1 MTGKSFVCGNDSR
14 HEKVRQ
20 RSLEEN
26 PIYGLDYLEVA
37 SPDQKTLNVFFIGKA
52 PCHLLKDNLVIE
64 GGLRVRDI
72 KVSDCEM
79 IRRGDSD
86 EPYLKVVVDQMGDFS
101 NYVLKVVDL
110 DEASKPTDQPHRSFD
125 PCYASLLFS
134 FKAGCPSRLDCRP
147 PDIFKQPR
155 FADLEINYLAKDYAS
170 FRQIIL
176 DRLALILPDWKERH
190 VPDLGMALVEVL
202 AYAGDHLSYYQD
214 AVATE
219 AYLGTARQRIS
230 VRRHARLVDYK
241 MHEGCNSRT
250 WVFLETS
257 EDLPKGSEDLPKG
270 SEDLPKGSMDIYLR
284 DIYFLTRL
292 SDGRFIEGVVLKED
306 DLNAIPLSSYEVF
319 EPLEDDDFSLHES
332 EINLEN
338 LAARLS
344 KEDSGKKERKRKSH
358 KDGLSYLIMQRL
370 SDNTRNLLRSFVQ
383 TGSSREELQTALTLD
398 LNRIMGSSLYNSDLF
413 PHENLRPDTE
423 KLKNEALRGAD
434 LIRFNRMLLE
444 DAFEG
449 ISRKG
454 ILQLWEAH
462 NCISLYTW
470 GRAECCLPKGATN
483 ATLLDEWLEQDDKTI
498 PEISSTFQSKKPP
511 STPAASTARQR
522 RLKLRKGDYLLFE
535 EVKGPRTGDE
545 ADADP
550 SKRVVVHLTKATP
563 TVDPIPDQPVL
574 QVEWA
579 EKDALPF
586 SFCIS
591 TVGRPTEC
599 DLIEEITVAR
609 GNLFLVDYGRR
620 IEEALDCVPEKER
633 VRSCIA
639 ERLPSDTAIEAATF
653 RPRLSKGPLTFRQ
666 PLPSGLD
673 AADILNQDM
682 RQALPCLELDALARS
697 ESVEKQISED
707 AIDVAKISEE
717 KAAGT
722 SAANKT
728 VRWKSVFDLLGS
740 SKLDRHFAVE
750 MDNDGR
756 ANLRFG
762 DGELGRKPEPG
773 TQFSATYRVGNGAAG
788 NIGRDMISHLVLRK
802 GLMSG
807 ISIKPRNPLPASG
820 GTAAESIED
829 AKLLAPY
836 AFHKDLQRA
845 VTAEDYARLAEMH
858 PGVQRAA
865 AAIRWTGSWHE
876 VMVAIDPLGSVDADE
891 ELLNDVQGSLFKYR
905 RMGQDLIVKRAMYVP
920 LHLEMT
926 ICAKPEHLRGH
937 VEAALVEVFS
947 NRILED
953 GSLGFFH
960 PDNLSFGDGIYLSRI
975 IAAAQSVTGVESV
988 MVDKLQRLFENPN
1001 HELQTGVLQLD
1012 PLEIARLDN
1021 DYNFPENGKLVIRVL
1036 GGR

>member
-1 MTGKSFVCGNDSR
+1 MTGKGFICGNDSR

-26 PIYGLDYLEVA
+26 PVYGLDHLEVA
-37 SPDQKTLNVFFIGKA
+37 SPDQKTLHVYFIGKA
-52 PCHLLKDNLVIE
+52 PRHLHKANLVIE
-64 GGLRVRDI
+64 GGLVVRDI
-72 KVSDCEM
+72 KVSDSKM
-79 IRRGDSD
+79 IHKGESD

-101 NYVLKVVDL
+101 NYILKVVDL
-110 DEASKPTDQPHRSFD
+110 DEVGRPTDQPMKSFD

-147 PDIFKQPR
+147 PDVSKALR
-155 FADLEINYLAKDYAS
+155 FDDPEINYLAKDYAS

-190 VPDLGMALVEVL
+190 VPDLGIALVEIL

-257 EDLPKGSEDLPKG
+257 EDLPKGSED
-270 SEDLPKGSMDIYLR
+270 IYLK
-284 DIYFLTRL
+284 DIYFLTHL
-292 SDGRFIEGVVLKED
+292 SEGRFIEGVVLKED
-306 DLNAIPLSSYEVF
+306 DLQAIPLSSYEVF

-344 KEDSGKKERKRKSH
+344 KEDYGKKDRKRKTH
-358 KDGLSYLIMQRL
+358 KDGLSYQISQRL
-370 SDNTRNLLRSFVQ
+370 SENTRNLLRSFVQ
-383 TGSSREELQTALTLD
+383 IGSSREELQTALALD
-398 LNRIMGSSLYNSDLF
+398 LNRIMESSLYNSDLF
-413 PHENLRPDTE
+413 PLDKLRKETIE
-423 KLKNEALRGAD
+423 LMNEALRGD
-434 LIRFNRMLLE
+434 ELVRFNRMLLE

-454 ILQLWEAH
+454 VLRIWEAH
-462 NCISLYTW
+462 NRISIYTW
-470 GRAECCLPKGATN
+470 SRVECCLPKGATR
-483 ATLLDEWLEQDDKTI
+483 ATLLDAWLEQTDETT
-498 PEISSTFQSKKPP
+498 PEASTSVQSKKIQTS
-511 STPAASTARQR
+511 STSTTAARQR
-522 RLKLRKGDYLLFE
+522 RLNLRKGDYLLFE
-535 EVKGPRTGDE
+535 EVKGPRTGE
-545 ADADP
+545 EVDADP
-550 SKRVVVHLTKATP
+550 SKRVVVRLTKVTP
-563 TVDPIPDQPVL
+563 MVDPIFDQPSGQPVL
-574 QVEWA
+574 AVEWS

-586 SFCIS
+586 SLCIS

-599 DLIEEITVAR
+599 DLILEITIAR
-609 GNLFLVDYGRR
+609 GNLVLADHGRR
-620 IEEALDCVPEKER
+620 MEESLGSVEEKER

-639 ERLPSDTAIEAATF
+639 ERLPEDTTIEAAIF

-666 PLPSGLD
+666 TLKSGLD
-673 AADILNQDM
+673 AVDILNQDL
-682 RQALPCLELDALARS
+682 RQALPCLE
-697 ESVEKQISED
+697 VE
-707 AIDVAKISEE
+707 AKAGEVKS
-717 KAAGT
+717 AGT
-722 SAANKT
+722 AAANKN

-740 SKLDRHFAVE
+740 SRLDRHFAVE
-750 MDNDGR
+750 MDNEGR

-773 TQFSATYRVGNGAAG
+773 MEFSAIYRVGNGAAG
-788 NIGRDMISHLVLRK
+788 NIGRDMISHLVWRQ

-820 GTAAESIED
+820 GTAAESMED

-845 VTAEDYARLAEMH
+845 ITAEDYARLAERH

-865 AAIRWTGSWHE
+865 ATIRWTGSWSE
-876 VMVAIDPLGSVDADE
+876 VMVAVDPLGSVEADD
-891 ELLNDVQGSLFKYR
+891 ELLNDIQGYLFKYR
-905 RMGQDLIVKRAMYVP
+905 RMGQDLVVKKAGYVP

-926 ICAKPEHLRGH
+926 VCAKPEYLRGH

-947 NRILED
+947 NRVLQD

-988 MVDKLQRLFENPN
+988 TVDKLQRLFEFSN
-1001 HELQTGVLQLD
+1001 HELDTGVLQLG

-1021 DYNFPENGKLVIRVL
+1021 DYNFPENGKLVIDVL